1 MFSHFPDFS
10 TDFSEHSRFE
20 KYISWEMLEK
30 NSHKE
35 TQLCPA
41 YTELMIT
48 ILVSTLPAQGTGL
61 NDCQAGPPGFRIG

>member
-1 MFSHFPDFS
+1 
-10 TDFSEHSRFE
+10 
-20 KYISWEMLEK
+20 MLEK